1 MLISPKKKK
10 KKKKRKRKKQE
21 EEQERERER
30 EREREYAIKFIIWWV
45 LLKAVWNRE
54 IVISDESIR
63 VRNHMDKLILTLL
76 KMA

>member
-1 MLISPKKKK
+1 VIDDILIYISNVDFTEKKKK
-10 KKKKRKRKKQE
+10 KKKK
-21 EEQERERER
+21 ER

>member
-1 MLISPKKKK
+1 MLISHK
-10 KKKKRKRKKQE
+10 KKKKRKE
-21 EEQERERER
+21 EEVEEE
-30 EREREYAIKFIIWWV
+30 EEEEEEEREYVIKFIIWWV

-54 IVISDESIR
+54 IVVSDESMR